1 LNTEH
6 PVSRPTADPSSPP
19 APPKRPDD
27 VAVVERG
34 ISIVTG
40 GGADDDVR
48 ALSERLRR
56 VEEELD
62 GVFETIGRLLRS
74 DDDSSANSLRAAAEL
89 DRLGR
94 LEDRVMGVLAEERDR
109 ISRALDD
116 HFARIER
123 VLTSGAPT
131 DERTPD

>member
-6 PVSRPTADPSSPP
+6 PASRPAAEPSSPS
-19 APPKRPDD
+19 ALPKRPDD
-27 VAVVERG
+27 VAVVEEG

-40 GGADDDVR
+40 RADDDVR

-74 DDDSSANSLRAAAEL
+74 DDDSSAISLRAAAEL
-89 DRLGR
+89 DRLGG

-123 VLTSGAPT
+123 VLTSGT
-131 DERTPD
+131 HWGDRTPE